1 MVPAGPVPSDRRRDA
16 SRCARPLARSGRRAD
31 IRPSSAASREPITTR
46 GHTMDFV
53 LLLGRVLFSL
63 LFITSGV
70 GHFTHRVPMAGYAKS
85 MGAPAPE
92 LTVPLTGAM
101 ILVGGL
107 MVLLGFYARV
117 GALLI
122 FLFLVPAAFIM

>member
-1 MVPAGPVPSDRRRDA
+1 
-16 SRCARPLARSGRRAD
+16 
-31 IRPSSAASREPITTR
+31 
-46 GHTMDFV
+46 MDFV

-101 ILVGGL
+101 ILLGGL

-117 GALLI
+117 GAVLI
-122 FLFLVPAAFIM
+122 LLFLVPTAFIMHRFWGVPDAMMAQNQRVHFMKNLALAGAALIVAYFGSGPYSIRP